1 MTCKKNKIQILLI
14 EDDKDFVYFIQRMI
28 ENEVDME
35 FCTYAET
42 ALAGVELASSLEP
55 DIVLVDLNLTGSRL
69 DGIEAARQIRIR
81 TNAKVLLLTSI
92 EEPSTIISASKQS
105 FASGYIFKSQCQ
117 SLCRQIREVYSG
129 PTVQELFIRELIL
142 KDLSAAE
149 KTIFDMITGKKVHI
163 LSSEKTIANQKTN
176 ILKKLGL
183 KNQKELLHI
192 FGDHIGSPGHTQQY
206 DRTKPGKE
214 CFDK

>member
-1 MTCKKNKIQILLI
+1 MTCKEHKIQILLI
-14 EDDKDFVYFIQRMI
+14 EDDKDFVYFIKKMI
-28 ENEVDME
+28 KNEIDME

-42 ALAGVELASSLEP
+42 AFAGTELARSLEP

-69 DGIEAARQIRIR
+69 DGIEAARQIRIH

-129 PTVQELFIRELIL
+129 SAVQELFIRELIL
-142 KDLSAAE
+142 QDLSAAE
-149 KTIFDMITGKKVHI
+149 KTVFDMIIGKKVHI

-192 FGDHIGSPGHTQQY
+192 FGNNIGFHSHT
-206 DRTKPGKE
+206 
-214 CFDK
+214 

>member
-1 MTCKKNKIQILLI
+1 MNDKTSKIQILLI
-14 EDDKDFVYFIQRMI
+14 EDDKDFVYLIKRMI
-28 ENEVDME
+28 EHEADME

-42 ALAGVELASSLEP
+42 SLAGIELASSLEP
-55 DIVLVDLNLTGSRL
+55 DIVLADLNLTGSRL

-92 EEPSTIISASKQS
+92 EDPATIIRASKQS

-117 SLCRQIREVYSG
+117 SLCRQIRETYCGS
-129 PTVQELFIRELIL
+129 TVQELFIRELIL
-142 KDLSAAE
+142 QDLSAAE
-149 KTIFDMITGKKVHI
+149 KTVFDMITGKKVQI

-192 FGDHIGSPGHTQQY
+192 FGDAIGSHSHT
-206 DRTKPGKE
+206 
-214 CFDK
+214 